1 MTDTTM
7 TKSDFARSVNLSAAR
22 ISQLIALGLP
32 VRPDGKIDPEPAL
45 AWMEDTLDRSHR
57 RGTRQA
63 PPTPRLAPS
72 APTPA
77 PAEPPRPA
85 TPMNMSHAE
94 IRRMLD
100 LVRVQR
106 AKLDLEKEKGE
117 LVSRNVIRGELFAW
131 ARQERDAWLAWSRR
145 VAPLLAAE
153 VQGDAGAVFALLDR
167 HVREQLSDLAQPRIE
182 SA

>member
-1 MTDTTM
+1 MTDITM

-22 ISQLIALGLP
+22 ISQLIGLGLP
-32 VRPDGKIDPEPAL
+32 VRPDGKIDSGPAL

-57 RGTRQA
+57 RGTKPAAQ
-63 PPTPRLAPS
+63 PPQPATPAAS
-72 APTPA
+72 APTD
-77 PAEPPRPA
+77 PPRPA
-85 TPMNMSHAE
+85 NPMNMSHAE

-106 AKLDLEKEKGE
+106 AKLDLERERGE
-117 LVSRNVIRGELFAW
+117 LVNRNVIRAELFAW

-145 VAPLLAAE
+145 VAPLLASE
-153 VQGDAGAVFALLDR
+153 VQGDAAAVFALLDR
-167 HVREQLSDLAQPRIE
+167 HVRDQLSDLAQPRIE